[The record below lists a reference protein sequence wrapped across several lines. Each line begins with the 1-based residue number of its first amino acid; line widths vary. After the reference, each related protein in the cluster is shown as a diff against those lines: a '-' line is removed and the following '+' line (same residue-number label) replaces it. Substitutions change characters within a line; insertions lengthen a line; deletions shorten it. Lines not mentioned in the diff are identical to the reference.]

1 MHKWQEWNWMH
12 ATSTRVKL
20 NAMQQVDNADANNQN
35 SLLFCWG
42 CTGDLFV
49 RPRVWPSPHV
59 FWHVKRQTNVDE
71 VDVKPSKKECSQ
83 LARKGGWGRGKLKA
97 LHKKKKDVSWVCSY
111 LWQWWTLNIATCIIW
126 RAKFVPGSQH
136 LTLPQRSLH
145 VQRVQHRKKSAGS
158 CRVYHLKY
166 SIELWA
172 CQLPRICVL
181 LCQII
186 RYHDVTACIIL
197 NSWLLFC
204 LDLNHNSWCVIL
216 AQLQLNITEIRTDT
230 TWPGWAQ

>member
-20 NAMQQVDNADANNQN
+20 NAMQQVDNADASNQN

-97 LHKKKKDVSWVCSY
+97 LHKNKKDVSWICSY

-158 CRVYHLKY
+158 CGVLFDVFRWHLAVSQSIKWDTVGYHGIDQKWIKMA
-166 SIELWA
+166 SSSRENQW
-172 CQLPRICVL
+172 
-181 LCQII
+181 
-186 RYHDVTACIIL
+186 
-197 NSWLLFC
+197 
-204 LDLNHNSWCVIL
+204 
-216 AQLQLNITEIRTDT
+216 
-230 TWPGWAQ
+230 